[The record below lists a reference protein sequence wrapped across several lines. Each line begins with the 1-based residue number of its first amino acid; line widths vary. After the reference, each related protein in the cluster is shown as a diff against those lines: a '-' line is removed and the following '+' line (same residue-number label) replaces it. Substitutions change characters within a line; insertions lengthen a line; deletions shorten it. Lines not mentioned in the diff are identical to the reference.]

1 MHSFKVIALL
11 LPCALLALASFA
23 SATSTVQ
30 QSAVEPRQAG
40 GIGRA
45 VVQIGKVLARIVE
58 EVMKDVEA
66 DKVKRA
72 DQARET
78 VDRMAREY
86 PDTNFLASHVEMDN
100 KFGGVEK
107 QDWAH
112 DHFEVD
118 IKVGGTIG
126 FELWGFQD
134 AVIKRK
140 GDGGALNWAWTG
152 VLEKDP
158 EENGSL
164 LTFARRKH

>member
-1 MHSFKVIALL
+1 MHSFKIIALL
-11 LPCALLALASFA
+11 PFALLAVASFA
-23 SATSTVQ
+23 SATSTVESS
-30 QSAVEPRQAG
+30 SALEPRLAAG
-40 GIGRA
+40 VGRA
-45 VVQIGKVLARIVE
+45 AVQIGKVLARIVE
-58 EVMKDVEA
+58 EVIKDVEA